1 MFTRLL
7 CVSLLVAGSF
17 AAAADLPVQYTVDD
31 KVLKGAVAGT
41 NLTFQLYGDAACSG
55 SVVHSQ
61 SVAVESVN
69 VVSRLKRFRAPG
81 SPTPPPKT
89 AELSQTLTGV
99 TASGNLFLKVTGTGV
114 TPVGGACQAQAAT
127 VQAPAGLGTVVKSAN
142 GTVVGVPLTHA
153 SGDLDVLLRV
163 TTRPTILTVGA
174 DTPPTGTYT
183 HTGAFGYSSN
193 DCTGP
198 AFVNAAYGSGLFGRA
213 VFNAQNQTFAI
224 PGPTIAFTV
233 GTSLQVSP
241 TITSTA
247 DCDAIP
253 HLFIAPHGCCYGG
266 NYTGGFGSG
275 QGSPVV
281 ESIDGSDFV
290 EPLSVVVQ

>member
-1 MFTRLL
+1 MIVRLL
-7 CVSLLVAGSF
+7 VGSLLAWSTF
-17 AAAADLPVQYTVDD
+17 AAAADLPVRYTVDD

-69 VVSRLKRFRAPG
+69 VVSRLKRFKAPG

-89 AELSQTLTGV
+89 AELAQTLTGV
-99 TASGNLFLKVTGTGV
+99 TASGNLFLQVTGTGV
-114 TPVGGACQAQAAT
+114 TPVGGACQAQAAA
-127 VQAPAGLGTVVKSAN
+127 VQAPAGLGTVMKSAN

-153 SGDLDVLLRV
+153 SGNLEVLLRT
-163 TTRPTILTVGA
+163 TTRPAILTVGA
-174 DTPPTGTYT
+174 DTPPTGTYEQHGT
-183 HTGAFGYSSN
+183 FGYSSN

-198 AFVNAAYGSGLFGRA
+198 AFLASGFGSGLFARA
-213 VFNAQNQTFAI
+213 RFNAQNQTFGI
-224 PGPTIAFTV
+224 PGLPIAFTANTTLEV
-233 GTSLQVSP
+233 WP
-241 TITSTA
+241 TVTSTA
-247 DCDAIP
+247 DCVQIP

-266 NYTGGFGSG
+266 DFTGSFGSG
-275 QGSPVV
+275 QGSPIV
-281 ESIDGSDFV
+281 ESIDASDFV